1 MEAVALDIGR
11 IMTPTFVVPDT
22 SGLAPLTLPES
33 FLERHDTPQ
42 PYPDAIRRFETAMVD
57 DVAPKAAA
65 RAFYAS
71 LANTDMPQKVAQG
84 GNTVAAAADKPVAAS
99 CDSPVPVV
107 QPQNPVAASCDPPV
121 SGQNTL
127 RDAGG
132 TQFIA
137 SESKGAS
144 QLPPDA
150 TVSGKPEAVVADKPA
165 TLVADRQ
172 PVAVSADKPVVGQPQ
187 NPVAASCD
195 PPVSGQNTLRDAG
208 GTQFIASEF
217 KGASQLPPDAAVSGK
232 PESVVVDKPV
242 TEVAGKQPVAVS
254 ADKPVVVQPQ
264 NPVAASCDPPMPVGQ
279 LPNSVAASS
288 DSPVSGQNT
297 LRETGGTQFIASEIK
312 SAPAQAA
319 EATDEPEEVAVL
331 QASPVQVAVPDML
344 GGASVQAV
352 SEVAAVSAA
361 SARTEVIVDTVNQ
374 IVDAVVGQIV
384 VTPSLVQGEGEVR
397 MTLKPTVLDG
407 SDITLTAKDGTLT
420 VAVTPA
426 TPAAE
431 QAAAVALPQLETAL
445 AEHAPAFRHVAVAL
459 VAKKGKI
466 DETA

>member
-1 MEAVALDIGR
+1 MEAVALDIGG

-22 SGLAPLTLPES
+22 SGLAPLSLPES

-42 PYPDAIRRFETAMVD
+42 PYPDAIRRFETAMGD
-57 DVAPKAAA
+57 DAPRAAA
-65 RAFYAS
+65 QAFYAS
-71 LANTDMPQKVAQG
+71 LAIADTPQQVAQD
-84 GNTVAAAADKPVAAS
+84 GNAVPTAADKPTAAAADKPVTVVV
-99 CDSPVPVV
+99 DEPVV
-107 QPQNPVAASCDPPV
+107 QPQNPVAASCDPPA
-121 SGQNTL
+121 SGQDTL

-137 SESKGAS
+137 SESGAAS
-144 QLPPDA
+144 QL
-150 TVSGKPEAVVADKPA
+150 
-165 TLVADRQ
+165 
-172 PVAVSADKPVVGQPQ
+172 PQ

-195 PPVSGQNTLRDAG
+195 PPVGGQNALRDAGGAQFIAPESKGAPQLPSEATVPGKPEATVPGKPEATVPGKPEAVVVDKPVVQPQNPVAASGDPSVIGKSTLRDAG
-208 GTQFIASEF
+208 GTQFIAS
-217 KGASQLPPDAAVSGK
+217 D
-232 PESVVVDKPV
+232 
-242 TEVAGKQPVAVS
+242 
-254 ADKPVVVQPQ
+254 
-264 NPVAASCDPPMPVGQ
+264 
-279 LPNSVAASS
+279 
-288 DSPVSGQNT
+288 
-297 LRETGGTQFIASEIK
+297 IK
-312 SAPAQAA
+312 SAPVQAA
-319 EATDEPEEVAVL
+319 DATDETEKVAVL
-331 QASPVQVAVPDML
+331 QAAPVQVAAPDAI
-344 GGASVQAV
+344 GVSVQATP
-352 SEVAAVSAA
+352 EVAAVSAA
-361 SARTEVIVDTVNQ
+361 SARTESIVDTVNQ

-431 QAAAVALPQLETAL
+431 QAAAAALPRLEIAL

>member
-1 MEAVALDIGR
+1 MEAVALDIGG

-22 SGLAPLTLPES
+22 SGLAPLSLPES

-42 PYPDAIRRFETAMVD
+42 PYPDAIRRFETAMGD
-57 DVAPKAAA
+57 DAPRAAA
-65 RAFYAS
+65 QAFYAS
-71 LANTDMPQKVAQG
+71 LAIADTPQQVAQD
-84 GNTVAAAADKPVAAS
+84 GNAVPTAADKPTAAAADKPVTVVVDEPVVQPQNPVAAS
-99 CDSPVPVV
+99 CAPPVSGQNTLRDAGGTQFIASESKVASQLPPEATVSGKPEAVAADKPVTV
-107 QPQNPVAASCDPPV
+107 VADKPVGQPQNPVAASCDPPV

-137 SESKGAS
+137 SESKVAS
-144 QLPPDA
+144 QLPPEA
-150 TVSGKPEAVVADKPA
+150 TVSGKPEAVAADKPVTVVADKP
-165 TLVADRQ
+165 
-172 PVAVSADKPVVGQPQ
+172 VGQPQ
-187 NPVAASCD
+187 NPVAASGD
-195 PPVSGQNTLRDAG
+195 PSVIGKSTLRDAG
-208 GTQFIASEF
+208 GTQFIAS
-217 KGASQLPPDAAVSGK
+217 D
-232 PESVVVDKPV
+232 
-242 TEVAGKQPVAVS
+242 
-254 ADKPVVVQPQ
+254 
-264 NPVAASCDPPMPVGQ
+264 
-279 LPNSVAASS
+279 
-288 DSPVSGQNT
+288 
-297 LRETGGTQFIASEIK
+297 IK
-312 SAPAQAA
+312 SAPVQAA
-319 EATDEPEEVAVL
+319 DATDETEKVAVL
-331 QASPVQVAVPDML
+331 QAAPVQVAAPDAI
-344 GGASVQAV
+344 GVSVQATP
-352 SEVAAVSAA
+352 EVAAVSAA
-361 SARTEVIVDTVNQ
+361 SARTESIVDTVNQ

-431 QAAAVALPQLETAL
+431 QAAAAALPRLEIAL

>member
-1 MEAVALDIGR
+1 MEAVALDIGG

-22 SGLAPLTLPES
+22 SGLAPLSLPES

-42 PYPDAIRRFETAMVD
+42 PYPDAIRRFETAMGD
-57 DVAPKAAA
+57 DSPRAAA
-65 RAFYAS
+65 QAFYAS
-71 LANTDMPQKVAQG
+71 LAIADTPQQVAQD
-84 GNTVAAAADKPVAAS
+84 GNAVPTAAVADKPVTVGVDEPVGQLQSPGAAS
-99 CDSPVPVV
+99 C
-107 QPQNPVAASCDPPV
+107 NPPV

-137 SESKGAS
+137 SESKVAS
-144 QLPPDA
+144 QLPPEA
-150 TVSGKPEAVVADKPA
+150 TVPGKPEATVPGKPEAVVVDKPV
-165 TLVADRQ
+165 TV
-172 PVAVSADKPVVGQPQ
+172 VVDKPVVQPQ
-187 NPVAASCD
+187 NPVAASGD
-195 PPVSGQNTLRDAG
+195 PSVIGKSTLRDAG
-208 GTQFIASEF
+208 GTQFIAS
-217 KGASQLPPDAAVSGK
+217 D
-232 PESVVVDKPV
+232 
-242 TEVAGKQPVAVS
+242 
-254 ADKPVVVQPQ
+254 
-264 NPVAASCDPPMPVGQ
+264 
-279 LPNSVAASS
+279 
-288 DSPVSGQNT
+288 
-297 LRETGGTQFIASEIK
+297 IK
-312 SAPAQAA
+312 SAPVQAA
-319 EATDEPEEVAVL
+319 DATDETEKVAVL
-331 QASPVQVAVPDML
+331 QAAPVQVAAPDAI
-344 GGASVQAV
+344 GVSVQATP
-352 SEVAAVSAA
+352 EVAAVSAA
-361 SARTEVIVDTVNQ
+361 SARTESIVDTVNQ

-431 QAAAVALPQLETAL
+431 QAAAAALPRLEIAL